1 VKVGRADANRVAGE
15 LLQQHGVADLTIED
29 PPIDDV
35 IEQVFASEQDAD
47 DDAATASAAA
57 AEAGPA

>member
-1 VKVGRADANRVAGE
+1 
-15 LLQQHGVADLTIED
+15 
-29 PPIDDV
+29 V